1 MLEAK
6 DLEQYV
12 MEEASDWR
20 GNDQAQIDG
29 HWSHKRKVA

>member
-12 MEEASDWR
+12 MEKASDWR
-20 GNDQAQIDG
+20 GNDKAQLTGIG
-29 HWSHKRKVA
+29 PIKGR